1 MADTK
6 KNKVIKT
13 YNKGECLQLETD
25 DLTAILNMTIKS
37 IEARGGRPAN
47 YENSAQGLEEFRKDT
62 LNFFAYVNEVNANP
76 EIERKLIPDIESW
89 ATFLGTTRVTILSY
103 ERRSTEWKGTIQT
116 FKNAIAAAKK
126 QLAMTYKIPPMVYVF
141 DATNNHGYVNS
152 NEFKLVPEQ
161 PKESA
166 SRLLNQ
172 ENLQKQLE
180 DSGLVWD
187 EALQEYRPKEEG

>member
-1 MADTK
+1 MADK
-6 KNKVIKT
+6 KNKIIKT

-37 IEARGGRPAN
+37 IEARGGRPAE
-47 YENSAQGLEEFRKDT
+47 YANSAQGLEEFRQTT
-62 LNFFAYVNEVNANP
+62 LDFFAYVNEVNANP

-89 ATFLGTTRVTILSY
+89 ATFLGVTRNTILSY
-103 ERRSTEWKGTIQT
+103 EQRSLEWKSTIQT

-152 NEFKLVPEQ
+152 NEFKLIPEQ
-161 PKESA
+161 PKQ
-166 SRLLNQ
+166 NNNNVFDT

-187 EALQEYRPKEEG
+187 EELQEYRPKEG